1 MMNATGT
8 VPQQP
13 VQRNPNRERRG
24 GLVGPAIVIAL
35 GVVLL
40 LNNLGYLGWGV
51 WDTLVS
57 LWPVLLIAVGLDLLI
72 GRRSILGSALV
83 VLLML
88 AGLGAMIWWTGFW
101 LPGGMAITSETIS
114 QPLGAA
120 KQADIDIGMG
130 AGRLT
135 IGALSESDNLLE
147 GTFAHSSGEQVLHDF
162 SVTGDTATY
171 KLRSQVAWIFPFR
184 ERRGE
189 RLEWNLLA
197 NRDIPLRMHIDTGAG
212 QAALS
217 LARLQVTDL
226 DVNTGVGQVTLTLP
240 QQGQVRARINGGVGE
255 TVVIIPAGMAARIEA
270 TTGLGQVNVIGNYQR
285 DGKLSISPGYD
296 SAVNRVDLAVSGGI
310 GSITIRQESGR

>member
-1 MMNATGT
+1 MNATGT

-13 VQRNPNRERRG
+13 AQPSPNRERRG

-51 WDTLVS
+51 WETLVR

-72 GRRSILGSALV
+72 GRRSVLGSALV

-88 AGLGAMIWWTGFW
+88 IALGAAIWWTGFW
-101 LPGGMAITSETIS
+101 LPSGMVVTSETIS

-135 IGALSESDNLLE
+135 IGALSESDNLVE
-147 GTFAHSSGEQVLHDF
+147 GLITHSSGEQVVQDF
-162 SVTGDTATY
+162 AMNGDSATF
-171 KLRSQVAWIFPFR
+171 KLRSRAAWTFPFG

-189 RLEWNLLA
+189 RIEWNLLA
-197 NRDIPLRMHIDTGAG
+197 NRDIPLRLHIDTGAG
-212 QAALS
+212 QATLD
-217 LARLQVTDL
+217 LARLQVIDL
-226 DVNTGVGQVTLTLP
+226 DVNTGVGQATLTLP

-255 TVVIIPAGMAARIEA
+255 TVVIIPAGMAARIQA

-296 SAVNRVDLAVSGGI
+296 NAVNRVDLVVSGGV
-310 GSITIRQESGR
+310 GSITVRQESGR